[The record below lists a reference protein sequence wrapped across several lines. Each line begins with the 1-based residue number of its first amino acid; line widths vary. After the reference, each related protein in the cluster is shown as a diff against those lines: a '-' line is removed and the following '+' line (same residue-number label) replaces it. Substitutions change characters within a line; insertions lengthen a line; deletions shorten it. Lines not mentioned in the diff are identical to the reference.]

1 LENFAFEAAD
11 DAFVVV
17 EIGLSGFETNVEV
30 VDHVIFPFE
39 PFPVQD
45 YDIFL
50 RSDQSLLDVNGNFE
64 VY

>member
-39 PFPVQD
+39 PFPV
-45 YDIFL
+45 
-50 RSDQSLLDVNGNFE
+50 
-64 VY
+64 